1 MEENSC
7 DWEVFTASS
16 VADIE
21 SPEYISSWWVFQ
33 NVISNCLTTTN
44 IMLYCIVVLAEVS
57 QTHASKSWQVLPN
70 DLHGWLY
77 TTRGLLFC
85 DLGEVTLLL
94 QTPCPPG
101 GRWGHLRI
109 LSPPWSVIS
118 VSPQGGTQQLSE
130 CLADRI
136 GWKNV
141 RLGSA
146 VTAIWQVEY
155 SNSSL
160 RDWWGATQ
168 R

>member
-1 MEENSC
+1 MS
-7 DWEVFTASS
+7 F
-16 VADIE
+16 
-21 SPEYISSWWVFQ
+21 P

-44 IMLYCIVVLAEVS
+44 TMLYCIVVLAEVS
-57 QTHASKSWQVLPN
+57 QTHTSKSWQVLPN
-70 DLHGWLY
+70 YLHHWLY

-85 DLGEVTLLL
+85 NLGEVTLLL
-94 QTPCPPG
+94 QTACPPRG
-101 GRWGHLRI
+101 GGPGGGGHLQV
-109 LSPPWSVIS
+109 LSPPWSVIF

-130 CLADRI
+130 CLAERI